1 MKKQE
6 LTNPHAQAALA
17 FINQDEH
24 HGETG
29 DLPVRYEDVESF
41 AKEAVS
47 QLLNSQE
54 LEDTLMMIVKYRLLT
69 LMRPL

>member
-41 AKEAVS
+41 AKEAKFTRTRRHTYDDCEISSVDFDAPIIS
-47 QLLNSQE
+47 C
-54 LEDTLMMIVKYRLLT
+54 K
-69 LMRPL
+69 